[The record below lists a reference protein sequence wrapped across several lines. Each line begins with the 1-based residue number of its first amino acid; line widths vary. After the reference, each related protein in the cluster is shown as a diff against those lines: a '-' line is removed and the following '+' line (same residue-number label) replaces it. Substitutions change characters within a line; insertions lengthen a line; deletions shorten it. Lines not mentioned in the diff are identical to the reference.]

1 MSQVTSVS
9 CSECGLR
16 NCYRHEKT
24 YPSFCLSEGAD
35 PEQVT
40 AVVEHLQAENVDR
53 QMALAS
59 AEIESL
65 YYCKATRVEETI
77 LFAKRIGA
85 KRIGIATCMGL
96 IEETRTFGNILR
108 AKGLDPYSVACKVGS
123 VDKTEIGFPEELK
136 LRKGFEAMCNPILQA
151 RLLNMQKTELNVII
165 GLCVGHD
172 SLFIK
177 YSDAPVTTL
186 IVKDRVLAHNSAAA
200 LYMCHSYYKRL
211 LDPDQMPDLRIPNLG
226 K

>member
-1 MSQVTSVS
+1 MSTNT

-16 NCYRHEKT
+16 NCYRHDKS
-24 YPSFCLSEGAD
+24 YPPFCLGEAAD
-35 PEQVT
+35 ANQI
-40 AVVEHLQAENVDR
+40 AAIVEHLRGDNEDR
-53 QMALAS
+53 RIALAS

-65 YYCKATRVEETI
+65 YYCRASRVEETI

-96 IEETRTFGNILR
+96 IEETRTFAKIVQ
-108 AKGLDPYSVACKVGS
+108 AKGLEPYSVVCKVGS
-123 VDKTEIGFPEELK
+123 TDKTEIGFPEELK

-151 RLLNMQKTELNVII
+151 RLLNEQKTDLNVLI

-177 YSDAPVTTL
+177 YSEAPVTTL
-186 IVKDRVLAHNSAAA
+186 IVKDRVLAHNPAAA
-200 LYMCHSYYKRL
+200 LYACHSYYRRL
-211 LDPDQMPDLRIPNLG
+211 LEPDRP
-226 K
+226 